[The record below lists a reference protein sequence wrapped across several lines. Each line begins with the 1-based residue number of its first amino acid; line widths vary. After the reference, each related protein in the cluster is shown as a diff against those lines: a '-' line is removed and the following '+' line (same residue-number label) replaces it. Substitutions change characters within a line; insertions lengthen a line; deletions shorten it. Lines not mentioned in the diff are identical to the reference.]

1 MGCNLESA
9 SVHQYVGGYGIRIL
23 WYGMKRLLDQYISR
37 AYPEVRAYTA
47 YFLSKMG
54 SYIDADTVINNSYI
68 HVLTI
73 NDYVADEDKV
83 KSYLLNTIKYQILW
97 STSKSHKDDRITA
110 IIDNSGD
117 RMEDDELADKI
128 REDKMYSFN
137 KGLIE
142 IYRSEIKDQVQKI
155 VFEAYIDKGYITS
168 RALATYFDITH
179 TSAYYLIKDLKQNLN
194 KLQYRYE
201 TESIY

>member
-1 MGCNLESA
+1 MGCNLGNA

-23 WYGMKRLLDQYISR
+23 WYGMKKLLDQYISR
-37 AYPEVRAYTA
+37 AYPEVRAYTV

-54 SYIDADTVINNSYI
+54 LYIDADTVINNSYI

-117 RMEDDELADKI
+117 RREDDELADKI

-201 TESIY
+201 SEPVY

>member
-1 MGCNLESA
+1 
-9 SVHQYVGGYGIRIL
+9 
-23 WYGMKRLLDQYISR
+23 MKRLLDQYISR

-54 SYIDADTVINNSYI
+54 LYIDADTVINNSYI

-155 VFEAYIDKGYITS
+155 VFEVRSPENTQFILRDLSWFRRNEYYDKIQKIRTDPKWFM
-168 RALATYFDITH
+168 A
-179 TSAYYLIKDLKQNLN
+179 
-194 KLQYRYE
+194 
-201 TESIY
+201 

>member
-1 MGCNLESA
+1 
-9 SVHQYVGGYGIRIL
+9 
-23 WYGMKRLLDQYISR
+23 MKKVLDSYISK

-54 SYIDADTVINNSYI
+54 LFIDADTVINNSYL

-73 NDYVADEDKV
+73 NDNTTDEDKV
-83 KSYLLNTIKYQILW
+83 KAYLLNTIKYQILW

-110 IIDNSGD
+110 IEYKVSD

-128 REDKMYSFN
+128 REDKIYSFN
-137 KGLIE
+137 KALLE
-142 IYRSEIKDQVQKI
+142 IYRLSIKDNVQRI
-155 VFEAYIDKGYITS
+155 VFEAYIDKGYTTS
-168 RALATYFDITH
+168 RALAIYFGITH
-179 TSAYYLIKDLKQNLN
+179 TSAYYLIKELKQNLN

-201 TESIY
+201 TESNY

>member
-1 MGCNLESA
+1 
-9 SVHQYVGGYGIRIL
+9 
-23 WYGMKRLLDQYISR
+23 
-37 AYPEVRAYTA
+37 
-47 YFLSKMG
+47 
-54 SYIDADTVINNSYI
+54 
-68 HVLTI
+68 
-73 NDYVADEDKV
+73 
-83 KSYLLNTIKYQILW
+83 
-97 STSKSHKDDRITA
+97 
-110 IIDNSGD
+110 
-117 RMEDDELADKI
+117 MEDDELADKI

-142 IYRSEIKDQVQKI
+142 IYRSEITDQVQKI

-201 TESIY
+201 SEPVY

>member
-1 MGCNLESA
+1 
-9 SVHQYVGGYGIRIL
+9 
-23 WYGMKRLLDQYISR
+23 MKKLLDSYISR

-54 SYIDADTVINNSYI
+54 LYIDADTVINNSYL

-73 NDYVADEDKV
+73 IDYTADEDKV

-117 RMEDDELADKI
+117 RIEDDELADKI

-155 VFEAYIDKGYITS
+155 VFEAFIDKGYTTS
-168 RALATYFDITH
+168 RAMATYFDITH

-201 TESIY
+201 VEPCY